1 MNKNSFLF
9 FAILTL
15 FLTQQSCTKEEG
27 EGGTSSISGRVYVV
41 NYYSYPIAIKDTCY
55 AQEEDVY
62 IIYGDDKVYSD
73 RFETHYDGTYRFQY
87 LRKGKYSVFAYSED
101 SAMGSQ
107 DIPVIREVE
116 ITDNNQEVETE
127 DMYINRD

>member
-1 MNKNSFLF
+1 MKKNCILIFL
-9 FAILTL
+9 ILTL
-15 FLTQQSCTKEEG
+15 LAIHQSCTKEEG

-87 LRKGKYSVFAYSED
+87 LRKGKYTVFAYSD
-101 SAMGSQ
+101 STGSSQ
-107 DIPVIREVE
+107 DIPVIKKVE
-116 ITDNNQEVETE
+116 ITDNNQEVEVE
-127 DMYINRD
+127 DMYIINRD

>member
-9 FAILTL
+9 FTILAL
-15 FLTQQSCTKEEG
+15 FLIQQSCTKEEG

-41 NYYSYPIAIKDTCY
+41 NYYSYPAAIKDTSY

-73 RFETHYDGTYRFQY
+73 RFRTHYDGTYRFQY
-87 LRKGKYSVFAYSED
+87 LRKGKYTVFAYSED
-101 SAMGSQ
+101 STGGSQ

-116 ITDNNQEVETE
+116 ITDNNQEVETK